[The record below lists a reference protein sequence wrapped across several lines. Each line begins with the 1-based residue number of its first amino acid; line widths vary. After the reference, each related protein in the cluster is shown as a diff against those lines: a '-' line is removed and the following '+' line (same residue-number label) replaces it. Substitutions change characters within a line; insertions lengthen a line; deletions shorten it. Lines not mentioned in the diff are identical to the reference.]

1 MPIEMN
7 ELFGIAGKVAVIT
20 GAGGV
25 LGGNIAK
32 HFMRQGAKVVAVDIR
47 QEQLDKRVSELKQYG
62 NEVIGV
68 VGDVLDVASLGKL
81 AGQVLSQWGKID
93 ILLNIAGGICREPH
107 LNRSNTFMIW
117 I

>member
-47 QEQLDKRVSELKQYG
+47 QEQLDKRVS
-62 NEVIGV
+62 N
-68 VGDVLDVASLGKL
+68 
-81 AGQVLSQWGKID
+81 
-93 ILLNIAGGICREPH
+93 
-107 LNRSNTFMIW
+107 
-117 I
+117 

>member
-32 HFMRQGAKVVAVDIR
+32 HFMRQGAKSL
-47 QEQLDKRVSELKQYG
+47 QLISVRNNWTSG
-62 NEVIGV
+62 FPN
-68 VGDVLDVASLGKL
+68 
-81 AGQVLSQWGKID
+81 
-93 ILLNIAGGICREPH
+93 
-107 LNRSNTFMIW
+107 
-117 I
+117 